1 MPADPTELMPDG
13 AIAWPKAADDRPA
26 VTSNPRAAAMGQ
38 PLTGPA
44 DPRWVL
50 ALRTAESMEGQILRP
65 EKRERVLRVGRM
77 LGLSP
82 FDSNLVIAIVQDQAR
97 RGYAPAQ
104 CPAAGEGQLTM
115 VPLPDAHL
123 QPSRQSRKR
132 RRHWT
137 LTVATIVATLLA
149 AEAFLIWR
157 FFL

>member
-1 MPADPTELMPDG
+1 MPDG
-13 AIAWPKAADDRPA
+13 AIAWPKGPDARRAA
-26 VTSNPRAAAMGQ
+26 TSRQHAAAMGQ
-38 PLTGPA
+38 PLTGAA

-65 EKRERVLRVGRM
+65 EKRRRVLRIGEM

-104 CPAAGEGQLTM
+104 CPAAGEDQLTM
-115 VPLPDAHL
+115 IRLPDAHL
-123 QPSRQSRKR
+123 SPSQQSRKR
-132 RRHWT
+132 RLHRT
-137 LTVATIVATLLA
+137 LTIAVAIVTLLA

-157 FFL
+157 LFL

>member
-26 VTSNPRAAAMGQ
+26 ATSTRRTAAIGQ

-65 EKRERVLRVGRM
+65 EKRERVLRVGGM
-77 LGLSP
+77 LGLSA

-97 RGYAPAQ
+97 RGYAPVQ
-104 CPAAGEGQLTM
+104 CPAAGENQLTM
-115 VPLPDAHL
+115 IPLPDAHL
-123 QPSRQSRKR
+123 PRSQQSRKR
-132 RRHWT
+132 RIHWT
-137 LTVATIVATLLA
+137 LTVATVIATLLV